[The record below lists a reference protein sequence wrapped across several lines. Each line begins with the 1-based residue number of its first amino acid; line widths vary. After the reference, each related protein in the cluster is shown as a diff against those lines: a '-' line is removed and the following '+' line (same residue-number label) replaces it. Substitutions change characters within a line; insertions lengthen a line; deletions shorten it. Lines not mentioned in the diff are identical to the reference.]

1 MKTFDTEQIRNVVFA
16 GHNDTG
22 KTTLISGMLFAA
34 GAVNRFLRV
43 EDGNTVTD
51 FDEEEIARKISIQ
64 LGVANAEWKGHK
76 VNFLDTPGFAIFI
89 GETMAGMK
97 AADAMVLA
105 VNGVAGIEVSTDRL
119 FKLGE
124 QFKLPTVFV
133 VTKMDK
139 EYADDEKVLKQIH
152 DKFGHSVIA
161 LQLPI
166 GREAGF
172 QGVVDLVT
180 MKAHLFAKD
189 GTPAGKE
196 TEIPADLLDRAKAAH
211 DALVEKVAEG
221 DEKLME
227 KFFEAGT
234 LPMEDLV
241 AGLKKGIASRDIMP
255 VCCTS
260 ADKLVG
266 LTTLLDVLAS
276 YLPPPALGSWQA
288 KNAVSGEPVTL
299 PAGDA
304 APGSAFVFKTISDL
318 FAGRISIMKVAS
330 GTLKADGTYYNA
342 IRETPERFGTLNAVQ
357 GKTLTPIT
365 EAKAGDIVAVNKLKE
380 TRTFDSLS
388 EKAAPVKYDPLK
400 LPEPSI
406 AFAIEPKSKG
416 DEDKISSA
424 LARIM
429 EEDPV
434 LRLTRDTQTK
444 EIVLSGAGQIHIE
457 IVVNKLKTK
466 YGVAVGLK
474 LPKVPY
480 KETVTR
486 RAETTYR
493 HKKQSG
499 GRGQFAE
506 CAIVLEPA
514 GRGEGYEY
522 IDEIFGGSI
531 PLNFRPSVDK
541 GIQATAVK
549 GVLAGY
555 PVVDFKVRL
564 VDGKFHPVD
573 SSDRAFQI
581 AGSMG
586 FKEAFAKAGPTLL
599 EPIFNLEIVSPEEF
613 TGDIMGDLNGRRGRV
628 QGMDVEGD
636 SRVVKAQAPLA
647 EILTYSSDLRSM
659 TQGRGSFSMEFSH
672 YEEVPKHAQ
681 EKIIAAAKKEKAGE
695 TEEEE

>member
-1 MKTFDTEQIRNVVFA
+1 MKTFDTEHIRNVVFA

-22 KTTLISGMLFAA
+22 KTTLISGLLFAS

-97 AADAMVLA
+97 AADALVLA
-105 VNGVAGIEVSTDRL
+105 VNGAAGIEVSTDRL

-124 QFKLPTVFV
+124 QFKLPTVFLV
-133 VTKMDK
+133 SKMDK
-139 EYADDEKVLKQIH
+139 EHADDEKVLRQIH
-152 DKFGHSVIA
+152 EKFGHSVIA

-166 GREAGF
+166 GREAAF
-172 QGVVDLVT
+172 EGVVDLVT
-180 MKAHLFAKD
+180 MKAHLFPKD

-196 TEIPADLLDRAKAAH
+196 ADIPASLQERAKAAH
-211 DALVEKVAEG
+211 EALVEKVAEG

-227 KFFEAGT
+227 KFFEQGT
-234 LPMEDLV
+234 LPTEDII
-241 AGLKKGIASRDIMP
+241 AGLKKGIAARDIMP
-255 VCCTS
+255 VCFAS
-260 ADKLVG
+260 GDKLVG
-266 LTTLLDVLAS
+266 LTSLLDVLTDL
-276 YLPPPALGSWQA
+276 LPPPAAAWQA
-288 KNAVSGEPVTL
+288 KNAVSGEPVSL
-299 PAGDA
+299 PATAPA
-304 APGSAFVFKTISDL
+304 AYVFKTISDL
-318 FAGRISIMKVAS
+318 FAGRISIMKVVS
-330 GTLKADGTYYNA
+330 GTLKADGTYYNSV
-342 IRETPERFGTLNAVQ
+342 RETPERFGTLNAVQ
-357 GKTLTPIT
+357 GKTLSPIA
-365 EAKAGDIVAVNKLKE
+365 EAQMGDIVAVNKLKE
-380 TRTFDSLS
+380 THTFDTLC
-388 EKAAPVKYDPLK
+388 EKAAPVKYDVLK
-400 LPEPSI
+400 LAEPSI

-416 DEDKISSA
+416 DEDKISGA

-457 IVVNKLKTK
+457 IVVKKLQNK
-466 YGVAVGLK
+466 YGVGVNLK

-506 CAIVLEPA
+506 ASIVLEPA
-514 GRGEGYEY
+514 ARGEGYEY

-541 GIQATAVK
+541 GIQATAIK

-555 PVVDFKVRL
+555 PVVDFKIRL

-599 EPIFNLEIVSPEEF
+599 EPIYNLEIVSPEEF
-613 TGDIMGDLNGRRGRV
+613 TGDIMGDLNGRMGRV

-636 SRVVKAQAPLA
+636 NRVVKAQAPLA
-647 EILTYSSDLRSM
+647 EVLTYSSDLRSM
-659 TQGRGSFSMEFSH
+659 TQGRASFSMEFSH
-672 YEEVPKHAQ
+672 YEEVPKFAQ
-681 EKIIAAAKKEKAGE
+681 DKIIAAAKKEKAGE

>member
-1 MKTFDTEQIRNVVFA
+1 MKAFDTEHIRNVVFA

-22 KTTLISGMLFAA
+22 KTTLISGLLYTA

-64 LGVANAEWKGHK
+64 LAVANAEWKGHK
-76 VNFLDTPGFAIFI
+76 INFLDTPGYAIFI
-89 GETMAGMK
+89 AETMAGMK
-97 AADAMVLA
+97 VADALVLT

-124 QFKLPTVFV
+124 QFKLPTVLA

-139 EYADDEKVLKQIH
+139 EHADDERVLHQIRE
-152 DKFGHSVIA
+152 KFGHRVIA

-166 GREAGF
+166 GREAAL

-196 TEIPADLLDRAKAAH
+196 ATIPADLLDRAKAAH

-234 LPMEDLV
+234 LSPEETL
-241 AGLKKGIASRDIMP
+241 AGLKKGIASRDIVP
-255 VCCTS
+255 VCFCS

-266 LTTLLDVLAS
+266 MPTLLDVLTGL
-276 YLPPPALGSWQA
+276 LPAPTAAGWEA
-288 KNAVSGEPVTL
+288 KNAVRGEP
-299 PAGDA
+299 A
-304 APGSAFVFKTISDL
+304 ALADGAPTAFVFKTISDP
-318 FAGRISIMKVAS
+318 FAGRISLFKVIS
-330 GTLKADGTYYNA
+330 GTFRSDGTYYNA
-342 IRETPERFGTLNAVQ
+342 NRETPERFGSLNALQ
-357 GKTLTPIT
+357 GKTLIPVS
-365 EAKAGDIVAVNKLKE
+365 EAHAGDIVAITKLKE
-380 TRTFDSLS
+380 TRTFDTLC
-388 EKAAPVKYDPLK
+388 EKGAPVKYDPLK
-400 LPEPSI
+400 LAEPSI
-406 AFAIEPKSKG
+406 SFAIEPKSKG
-416 DEDKISSA
+416 DEDKISGA
-424 LARIM
+424 LARLL

-434 LRLTRDTQTK
+434 LRLTRDAQTK

-457 IVVNKLKTK
+457 IVVNKLKSR
-466 YGVAVGLK
+466 YGVGVNLK

-486 RAETTYR
+486 RAEATYR
-493 HKKQSG
+493 HKKQTG

-506 CAIVLEPA
+506 ASIVIEPA
-514 GRGEGYEY
+514 GRGEGYEF
-522 IDEIFGGSI
+522 IDEIFGGAI

-541 GIQATAVK
+541 GIQAAAAK
-549 GVLAGY
+549 GVMAGY
-555 PVVDFKVRL
+555 PVVDFKIRL

-586 FKEAFAKAGPTLL
+586 FKEVFAKAGPTLL
-599 EPIFNLEIVSPEEF
+599 EPIFNLEIASPEEF

-628 QGMDVEGD
+628 QGMDIEGD
-636 SRVVKAQAPLA
+636 NRIVKAQVPLA

-659 TQGRGSFSMEFSH
+659 TQGRASFTMEFSH
-672 YEEVPKHAQ
+672 YEEVPKFAQ

-695 TEEEE
+695 EEEEE